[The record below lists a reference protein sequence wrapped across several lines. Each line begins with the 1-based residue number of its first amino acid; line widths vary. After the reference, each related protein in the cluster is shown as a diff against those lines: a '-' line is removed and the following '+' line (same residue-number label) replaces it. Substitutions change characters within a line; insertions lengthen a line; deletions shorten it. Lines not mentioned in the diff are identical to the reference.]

1 MKILQLCL
9 RVPFPP
15 RDGGAIAMHNLSEA
29 LTSNNHEVKILAFNT
44 KKHHVEFDELPSNY
58 KSIYSLEC
66 VPLDAKVR
74 VWDGFLNLFS
84 DKSLNVSRFDV
95 QAMHDKLKAILEQN
109 EFSLI
114 LIESLFM
121 IPYVKTIRKYSKA
134 KIVYRAHNIEHV
146 IWKRLAIK
154 TANPIRRLYLAF
166 LANRLKKYET
176 GVLNDLD
183 AIITLTTEDSDWF
196 IRNGFS
202 KGILVSPVSLDVS
215 KYNSTPIS
223 NSFLNIFHLGSMDW
237 MPNVEAVDWFLEN
250 VWPLVENRHPGL
262 VLHLAGKGMPQKYF
276 ALNSSTIKVYG
287 YIDDLN
293 AFMDGKQLMVV
304 PLLSG
309 SGMRVKILEGMASGR
324 TIISSTIGAEGI
336 DVSDGFDIL
345 IADDP
350 DAFVRQITKCLTDQE
365 NTLRI
370 ALNARKT
377 ASEKYDKNI
386 VGQQL
391 SDFLDKTADTSA

>member
-1 MKILQLCL
+1 
-9 RVPFPP
+9 
-15 RDGGAIAMHNLSEA
+15 
-29 LTSNNHEVKILAFNT
+29 
-44 KKHHVEFDELPSNY
+44 
-58 KSIYSLEC
+58 
-66 VPLDAKVR
+66 
-74 VWDGFLNLFS
+74 
-84 DKSLNVSRFDV
+84 
-95 QAMHDKLKAILEQN
+95 
-109 EFSLI
+109 
-114 LIESLFM
+114 
-121 IPYVKTIRKYSKA
+121 
-134 KIVYRAHNIEHV
+134 
-146 IWKRLAIK
+146 
-154 TANPIRRLYLAF
+154 
-166 LANRLKKYET
+166 
-176 GVLNDLD
+176 
-183 AIITLTTEDSDWF
+183 
-196 IRNGFS
+196 
-202 KGILVSPVSLDVS
+202 
-215 KYNSTPIS
+215 
-223 NSFLNIFHLGSMDW
+223 
-237 MPNVEAVDWFLEN
+237 
-250 VWPLVENRHPGL
+250 
-262 VLHLAGKGMPQKYF
+262 MPQKYF